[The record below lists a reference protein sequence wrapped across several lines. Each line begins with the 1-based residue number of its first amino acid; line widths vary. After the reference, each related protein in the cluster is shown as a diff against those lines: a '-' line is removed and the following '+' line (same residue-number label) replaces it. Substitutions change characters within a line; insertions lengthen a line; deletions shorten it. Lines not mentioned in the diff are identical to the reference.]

1 MKIEA
6 GKFYRTRDGRK
17 VGPIERGHYPTPS
30 RYWQAPGGAIT
41 APSGRGLLQYW
52 TDDGQ
57 YWPRESPNWSED
69 SAAVDL
75 VAEWS
80 DGPVREVITTRRE
93 VVPGVYGRLEVVDS
107 DQDRVH
113 LRLAAKGGI
122 TLASN
127 STHVLSRD
135 ELDQLITNLTA
146 LRDVL

>member
-1 MKIEA
+1 MKIES
-6 GKFYRTRDGRK
+6 GKFYRTQGGEKAGPMIRSQQEGYFWSANVGGKQRIYFENGRH
-17 VGPIERGHYPTPS
+17 GGSHTPNDPH
-30 RYWQAPGGAIT
+30 A
-41 APSGRGLLQYW
+41 
-52 TDDGQ
+52 
-57 YWPRESPNWSED
+57 
-69 SAAVDL
+69 DL
-75 VAEWS
+75 VAEWV
-80 DGPVREVITTRRE
+80 DGPVREVVTTRRE